1 MAGAIEIFL
10 PFTLMCTAIWAC
22 EDGQVDHLT
31 ARQSLDEQ
39 LQANSYPANP
49 WVFPYYYNIQ
59 PRLPFAGYADAAR
72 IPFYRKSPGYF
83 AKNVNDGYRQEDR
96 LGFGNL
102 GANLFS
108 SLFTLPTRP
117 FRPFANLVGRMD
129 ACTCTSSS
137 GDAGICTS
145 ALACSLLSRKPS
157 GSCNLGRVCCVD
169 VLATCGGTVTLNNTY
184 WQSPSTPVSAPSTC
198 ALTVRLDSTLAE
210 QALPICQIRLDFV
223 SFTTAQPTAG
233 TCTDTFQVSGATT
246 VAPTICGNND
256 GQHMYLDVP
265 SSASTPTDVRLTF
278 NFAAGMTT
286 RSWKI
291 KIALLPCGTTYLAPT
306 DCLQYFSA
314 ASGRVKSFN
323 WQDVAGTATR
333 QLNNQDYN
341 ICFRTE
347 LVSSQRATQMCLS
360 ICAVSNGG
368 DAFSITTPTSTDAAA
383 ATAAVVTATTNLAKA
398 QTTLTNAQATLATA
412 QTTLA
417 DAQTALTNA
426 QNNIAPTQ
434 AALTA
439 AQDALATAQDA
450 VPVAETALTDAQG
463 ALTTAETDLATAQGT
478 LTDARTA
485 LNKAYIDLAAA
496 MAAIPPDYAAIDVA
510 RAALTTAQTAIID
523 ALAVVD
529 GAQTVANTAQTNV
542 NNAQTTLTN
551 KQTAVTD
558 AQTAVDTAQLAAVNA
573 QTAVTDA
580 QTAVDTA
587 QTNVNNA
594 PAAVTDAQTAVT
606 TAQAALTA
614 AQTAAANAVASAAAL
629 SGVGTSA
636 IVNGVNT
643 ATCLYD
649 FLLISSAQDS
659 TNVEADRYCGNAL
672 NPATTPIATSVPVC
686 TPIKP
691 FRMTF
696 QTDNTEE
703 AVAAGANILPAPAD
717 TANTGFCLDYQEK

>member
-39 LQANSYPANP
+39 LQAHFYPTKP
-49 WVFPYYYNIQ
+49 WVFPYYYNIR
-59 PRLPFAGYADAAR
+59 PRLPLAGYADAAR

-83 AKNVNDGYRQEDR
+83 AKIDVNDGYRQEDR

-117 FRPFANLVGRMD
+117 FKPFANLVVNRMD
-129 ACTCTSSS
+129 ACSSSS
-137 GDAGICTS
+137 GDTGICTS
-145 ALACSLLSRKPS
+145 ALACTLLSRKPS
-157 GSCNLGRVCCVD
+157 GSCNLGRVCCVH

-210 QALPICQIRLDFV
+210 QASLICQIRLDFV

-246 VAPTICGNND
+246 VAPTICGTND

-265 SSASTPTDVRLTF
+265 SSARTPTDVRLTF
-278 NFAAGMTT
+278 NFAAGTAT

-291 KIALLPCGTTYLAPT
+291 KMALLPCGATYLAPI

-333 QLNNQDYN
+333 QLNNQNYN

-360 ICAVSNGG
+360 ICAVANGG
-368 DAFSITTPTSTDAAA
+368 DAFSITTPTGTDA
-383 ATAAVVTATTNLAKA
+383 ATAAAALVTATTNLAKA
-398 QTTLTNAQATLATA
+398 RTTLTNAQATLATA

-417 DAQTALTNA
+417 DAQTALKTA
-426 QNNIAPTQ
+426 QETVTTTQ
-434 AALTA
+434 ADLTA
-439 AQDALATAQDA
+439 SEDALVTAQDA
-450 VPVAETALTDAQG
+450 VPLAEAALITAQG
-463 ALTTAETDLATAQGT
+463 ALTTAQTTLGTAQGT
-478 LTDARTA
+478 FTDARTA
-485 LNKAYIDLAAA
+485 FTKAQIDLAAA
-496 MAAIPPDYAAIDVA
+496 IAIFPPDYAAIDAA
-510 RAALTTAQTAIID
+510 RVALTTAQTAVIA

-529 GAQTVANTAQTNV
+529 GAQAAANTAQTNV

-551 KQTAVTD
+551 AQTAVTD
-558 AQTAVDTAQLAAVNA
+558 AQTAVTTAQLAAVNA
-573 QTAVTDA
+573 QTAATDA

-587 QTNVNNA
+587 QTDVNNA
-594 PAAVTDAQTAVT
+594 QVAVTDAQTAVT
-606 TAQAALTA
+606 SAQAALTA

-649 FLLISSAQDS
+649 FLLIAGARDS

-672 NPATTPIATSVPVC
+672 NPVITSIATSVPVC

-696 QTDNTEE
+696 QTDSTEGE
-703 AVAAGANILPAPAD
+703 VAAGANILPAPAD